1 MSGQTVPGKNSPIE
15 TAAAQIVPPLWTANF
30 VLIMVAN
37 FLVFVSFQMLLP
49 TMPVYVQKL
58 GATEDIVGFV
68 IGIFTVTSVAIRPF
82 AGRSIDSRGRRSVY
96 FFGLATIVVS
106 IVAYDLIPTVVM
118 ILLMRLI
125 HGVGWGVA
133 TTASG
138 TIATDMIPR
147 ARLGEGMG
155 YYGLTTVVAMA
166 VAPALGL
173 QVMASLG
180 FSALF
185 YGSSAICVLGA
196 CCAQFIKYLP
206 VEQRRAGGTEGR
218 SALLEKRAFI
228 PSILIFFINL
238 SYGAIVTFIALY
250 AARFEIHNIGIFFT
264 VYALAL
270 FIARPLFGRLI
281 DRKGFDIAIIPGT
294 LCIGLAMLTLFAAQG
309 LQYFIAAA
317 FLYGIGGGAVA
328 PSLQAMA
335 VRDVPPQRRGA
346 ANGTFMSGFDLGIG
360 TGAILCGI
368 VAKLT
373 GYSVMYLLTLLPITV
388 AFALY
393 FLLARK

>member
-1 MSGQTVPGKNSPIE
+1 MQNSPVQA
-15 TAAAQIVPPLWTANF
+15 TAAQIALPLWTANF
-30 VLIMVAN
+30 VLLMAAN
-37 FLVFVSFQMLLP
+37 FLVFASFQMLLP

-68 IGIFTVTSVAIRPF
+68 VGVFTVTSVTLRPF
-82 AGRSIDSRGRRSVY
+82 AGRAIDSRGRRSVY
-96 FFGLATIVVS
+96 LFGLATIVVS
-106 IVAYDLIPTVVM
+106 IIAYDLIPTVTM

-138 TIATDMIPR
+138 TIATDVIPR

-155 YYGLTTVVAMA
+155 YYGLTMVVAMA

-185 YGSSAICVLGA
+185 YISSAVCVLGA
-196 CCAQFIKYLP
+196 CCAQFITYLP
-206 VEQRRAGGTEGR
+206 VEPRRTDGAEGR
-218 SALLEKRAFI
+218 PALLEKRAFI

-238 SYGAIVTFIALY
+238 SYGSIVTFIALY
-250 AARFEIHNIGIFFT
+250 AARFEIHNIGVFFT

-270 FIARPLFGRLI
+270 LIARPLFGRLI
-281 DRKGFDIAIIPGT
+281 DRKGFDIAIIPGM

-309 LQYFIAAA
+309 LPYFIAAA

-335 VRDVPPQRRGA
+335 VIAVPPQRRGA

-360 TGAILCGI
+360 VGSILCGF

-373 GYSVMYLLTLLPITV
+373 GYSVMYLLTLLPVTV

-393 FLLARK
+393 FLLARKKGQSILS